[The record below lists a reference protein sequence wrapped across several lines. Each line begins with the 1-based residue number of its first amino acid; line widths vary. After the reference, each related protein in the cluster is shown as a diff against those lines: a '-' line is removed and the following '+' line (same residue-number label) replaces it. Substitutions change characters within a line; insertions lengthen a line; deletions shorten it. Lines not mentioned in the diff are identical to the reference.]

1 MQCSIIIQLFSNIGI
16 NNMKVFILSLLAIFL
31 IICILYYEY
40 FQITKQLKNI
50 REQKEHFYNDPVVLE
65 ETISDDVNIINDGG
79 NTATSAVCAGVD
91 ISNKPQNIETMNT
104 LFSELNTNLNRMTDN
119 VLSYYNL
126 L

>member
-1 MQCSIIIQLFSNIGI
+1 MQLFSNIGI
-16 NNMKVFILSLLAIFL
+16 NNMKVFILSLLTIFL

-50 REQKEHFYNDPVVLE
+50 RDQKEHFYNDPSIVIE
-65 ETISDDVNIINDGG
+65 ETINENLNIINDGG
-79 NTATSAVCAGVD
+79 NTVTSAVCDSVD
-91 ISNKPQNIETMNT
+91 ISKKPQNIETMNT
-104 LFSELNTNLNRMTDN
+104 LFSELNTNLDRMTDN